1 MTENSTDVHIDVLL
15 ALRVRAVRMNG
26 VGCLL
31 PEELRCVRQVRK
43 NKEKV

>member
-31 PEELRCVRQVRK
+31 PGGIALCQTSP
-43 NKEKV
+43 